1 MSDLPDVDLVF
12 VSGVLSPDVWKHQKR
27 YFSGCSNV
35 EVTGGKEYSQ
45 LYTEIQSIIEENN
58 NVILVGAEMG
68 NYIIQE
74 FEGHDNVVST
84 VLTGPFDS
92 FSLKDS
98 RIFKMGKKLYNH
110 PKLAKKIFFT
120 GKTDYSVVKDFIRS
134 AGSLDYNKYE
144 SYQNLS
150 LRMPVKNSL
159 IIYNQNCVFSKMN
172 AVEDFRPNSEIAIL
186 DAGSFSFF
194 EKPQEYNKALHDY
207 LIGRKDLLER
217 RELVRSASRNR
228 SLKDFEEKIEL
239 EQ

>member
-12 VSGVLSPDVWKHQKR
+12 VSGALSPDIWKHQKK
-27 YFSGCSNV
+27 YFSRCTNV
-35 EVTGGKEYSQ
+35 EILGGKNYSD
-45 LYTEIQSIIEENN
+45 LYTEIQELIEQND

-68 NYIIQE
+68 NYLIQE
-74 FEGHDNVVST
+74 FESHDNVVST

-92 FSLKDS
+92 FSLKEEWM
-98 RIFKMGKKLYNH
+98 FKAGKKIFNH
-110 PKLAKKIFFT
+110 PKLARKLLFSS
-120 GKTDYSVVKDFIRS
+120 KTSYSLVKEFIRS
-134 AGSLDYNKYE
+134 SDDIDYGDYR
-144 SYQNLS
+144 SYSNLS

-159 IIYNQNCVFSKMN
+159 IIYNQECRFSTMKT
-172 AVEDFRPNSEIAIL
+172 VEDFRPNSEIAIL
-186 DAGSFSFF
+186 DASSFSFF

-228 SLKDFEEKIEL
+228 SLKDFEEKIQL

>member
-12 VSGVLSPDVWKHQKR
+12 VSGVLSPDIWKHQKK
-27 YFSGCSNV
+27 YFSRCTNV
-35 EVTGGKEYSQ
+35 ELVGGKEYGD
-45 LYTEIQSIIEENN
+45 LYTEIQGLIEEND

-68 NYIIQE
+68 NYLIQE

-92 FSLKDS
+92 FSLKDEWM
-98 RIFKMGKKLYNH
+98 FKAGKKFLSH
-110 PKLAKKIFFT
+110 PKLAKKLLFSA
-120 GKTDYSVVKDFIRS
+120 KTDYSVVKEFIRS
-134 AGSLDYNKYE
+134 SGIVDYECYR
-144 SYQNLS
+144 SYRNLS

-159 IIYNQNCVFSKMN
+159 IIYNQDCRFSTMN
-172 AVEDFRPNSEIAIL
+172 TVEDFRPNSEIAIL

-207 LIGRKDLLER
+207 LVGRKDLLER

-228 SLKDFEEKIEL
+228 SLKDFEEKIQL
-239 EQ
+239 EP